1 MIPCIVESPFK
12 GANRA
17 EEQRNR
23 AYLDKLIRRC
33 VHLGYTPYASHK
45 MLTDALDD
53 SDPEE
58 RERGIKA
65 GLAMSLCVLKAHPD
79 AQIFFGIDYGMSEGM
94 SKYAEP
100 FYIDNGFEARI
111 EKVEVGKL

>member
-1 MIPCIVESPFK
+1 MTPCIIESPFR
-12 GANRA
+12 GTNRA

-33 VHLGYTPYASHK
+33 VQLGYTPYASHK

-53 SDPEE
+53 SDPDE
-58 RERGIKA
+58 RERGIKS
-65 GLAMSLCVLKAHPD
+65 GLAMSVELLCGFGQTIV
-79 AQIFFGIDYGMSEGM
+79 IFGVDYGMSEGM
-94 SKYAEP
+94 RRAER
-100 FYIDNGFEARI
+100 FYVDNGFEARI